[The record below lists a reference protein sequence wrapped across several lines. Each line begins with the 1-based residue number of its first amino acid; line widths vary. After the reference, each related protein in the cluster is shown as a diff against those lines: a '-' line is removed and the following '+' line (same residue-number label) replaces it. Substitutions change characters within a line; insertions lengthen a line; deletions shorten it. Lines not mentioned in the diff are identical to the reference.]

1 MVLKT
6 SSRGEI
12 PAFIVMEVMRAA
24 AEREA
29 AQNHVYHLEVGQPGS
44 SAPRGVIEAAK
55 RALDEER
62 LGYTVALGLPALR
75 DAIAQ
80 HYAQDY
86 GVEISSDRIA
96 VTTGSSGGF
105 IVSFLAAFEPG
116 DRVALVSPGYPCY
129 RHILT
134 ALGVE
139 AVIIETSLEDRY
151 QPSPAL
157 LEIAQAKSGP
167 LDGLIVASPSNP
179 TGTML
184 SVEEMAALCDYCD
197 QNGIRLVSDEIYQGI
212 TYGRGFETALA
223 HSESCITVNSF
234 SKYFSMTGWRLG
246 WLVLPEDLVKPVER
260 LTQNLFIAA
269 PTLSQI
275 AGVAAFECRDELE
288 ANIAIYEKNRSLLL
302 TELPKAGFNALAPSD
317 GAFYLYADVAHLT
330 NDSVAYCAR
339 MLRETG
345 AAVTPGLDF
354 DEARGHATM
363 RFSFAGA
370 YEELEKAAEAL
381 KAWSR

>member
-29 AQNHVYHLEVGQPGS
+29 AQEQVYHLEVGQPGS
-44 SAPRGVIEAAK
+44 NAPRGVIEAAK
-55 RALDEER
+55 HALDAER
-62 LGYTVALGLPALR
+62 LSYTVALGLPALR
-75 DAIAQ
+75 EAIAQ
-80 HYAQDY
+80 HYADDY
-86 GVEISSDRIA
+86 GVSVSSDRVAI
-96 VTTGSSGGF
+96 TTGSSGGF
-105 IVSFLAAFEPG
+105 LVSFLAAFEAG

-139 AVIIETSLEDRY
+139 PVIIETSVEDRY

-157 LEIAQAKSGP
+157 LEAVQAESGP

-184 SVEEMAALCDYCD
+184 SKTEMAALASYCD
-197 QNGIRLVSDEIYQGI
+197 AIGIRLVSDEIYQGI

-223 HSESCITVNSF
+223 HSNSCIAVNSF
-234 SKYFSMTGWRLG
+234 SKYFCMTGWRLG

-260 LTQNLFIAA
+260 LTQNLFISA
-269 PTLSQI
+269 PTLSQL
-275 AGVAAFECRDELE
+275 AGIAAFQCRDELE

-302 TELPKAGFNALAPSD
+302 EELPKAGFASLAPSD

-339 MLRETG
+339 MLKETG

-354 DEARGHATM
+354 DEARGHATL

-370 YEELEKAAEAL
+370 TEEIRKAVEAL
-381 KAWSR
+381 QVWTR